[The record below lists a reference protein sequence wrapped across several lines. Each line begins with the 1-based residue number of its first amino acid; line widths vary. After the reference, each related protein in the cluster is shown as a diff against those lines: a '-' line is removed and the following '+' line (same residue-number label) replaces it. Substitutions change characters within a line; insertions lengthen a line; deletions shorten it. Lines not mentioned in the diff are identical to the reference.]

1 MTSSHP
7 ADHPLSIP
15 PLAHPERPAGPV
27 CWPES
32 ERRLTTPDTISHWP
46 RSASSPGLPLP
57 VCSLGKSWT
66 PQENCSSALWE
77 ASTLSLVP
85 TASFLPS
92 LLAPSPRIL
101 LPYYPLK
108 HHSYSPLHTWLAFLS
123 GYLFPFFTPPCPHL
137 FLPQWIL
144 LFPLVPSFSCREI
157 APSLTIPPTFLC
169 F

>member
-7 ADHPLSIP
+7 ADHLLSIP

-27 CWPES
+27 RWLES

-46 RSASSPGLPLP
+46 GSDSSPGLPLP

-66 PQENCSSALWE
+66 HRRSSSALWG

-108 HHSYSPLHTWLAFLS
+108 HHSHSPLHTWVAFLS
-123 GYLFPFFTPPCPHL
+123 RYLFLFFTTPCPHS

-157 APSLTIPPTFLC
+157 APSRTIPPTFLC